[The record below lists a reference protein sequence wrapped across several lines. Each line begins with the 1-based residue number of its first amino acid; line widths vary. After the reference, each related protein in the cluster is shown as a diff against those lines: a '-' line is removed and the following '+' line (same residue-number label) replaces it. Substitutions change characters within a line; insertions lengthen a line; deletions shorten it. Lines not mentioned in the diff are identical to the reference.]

1 MRHRAGAEFRMWGP
15 HEDPSIAERGEAMR
29 AEAVDAAPRKGVLAA
44 GVGAA
49 VLALAAAG
57 CGSSGTTSAA
67 AGATHH
73 AMASHSHPMTESA
86 RFGPDCGM
94 VPASGMG
101 SFHGMAMDPLVTAA
115 SHNPLLTSFAADV
128 KAAGLVSDLNS
139 MHSFTVFVPANSA
152 FRKLPHAEMS
162 MMMHSNAELA
172 KILKYHIVSGRVTPA
187 KLASGMALTTL
198 EGGTLTGS
206 KMGSGYEIG
215 KADVI
220 CGNIQTA
227 NATVYVI
234 NKVLVPMH

>member
-1 MRHRAGAEFRMWGP
+1 
-15 HEDPSIAERGEAMR
+15 MR
-29 AEAVDAAPRKGVLAA
+29 AEALDGSPRKGVLVAS
-44 GVGAA
+44 VSAA

-67 AGATHH
+67 SGAAATHH
-73 AMASHSHPMTESA
+73 AMASPSRSMTESA

-94 VPASGMG
+94 VPATGMG
-101 SFHGMAMDPLVTAA
+101 SFHSMAMDPVVTAA

-128 KAAGLVSDLNS
+128 KAAGLVGDLNS
-139 MHSFTVFVPANSA
+139 MRSFTVFAPANSA
-152 FRKLPHAEMS
+152 FSKLSHGEMS
-162 MMMHSNAELA
+162 MMRGNAELA
-172 KILKYHIVSGRVTPA
+172 KILKHHIVSGRVTPA

-198 EGGTLTGS
+198 EGGSLTGA
-206 KMGSGYEIG
+206 KMGSAYEVG

-234 NKVLVPMH
+234 NKVLVPMR

>member
-1 MRHRAGAEFRMWGP
+1 M
-15 HEDPSIAERGEAMR
+15 
-29 AEAVDAAPRKGVLAA
+29 
-44 GVGAA
+44 GAA

-57 CGSSGTTSAA
+57 CGGSGITSTPPGA
-67 AGATHH
+67 ATHH
-73 AMASHSHPMTESA
+73 AMASHPPATAESA
-86 RFGPDCGM
+86 RFGRDCGM
-94 VPASGMG
+94 VPATGMG
-101 SFHGMAMDPLVTAA
+101 SFHGMAMDPVVTAA

-139 MHSFTVFVPANSA
+139 MHSFTVFAPANSA
-152 FRKLPHAEMS
+152 FSKLSHAEMS
-162 MMMHSNAELA
+162 MMHGNAELI

-198 EGGTLTGS
+198 EGGKVTGS
-206 KMGSGYEIG
+206 KMGSVYEIG